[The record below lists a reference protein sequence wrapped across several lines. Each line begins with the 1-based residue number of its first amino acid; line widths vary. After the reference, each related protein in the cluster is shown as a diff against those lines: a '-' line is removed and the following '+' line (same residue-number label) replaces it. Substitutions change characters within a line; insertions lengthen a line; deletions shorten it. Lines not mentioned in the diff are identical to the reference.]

1 MAIPKAANNEH
12 QPVEAA
18 VTLALVGDFEGDTPA
33 TTVLF
38 NESQSRIVIS
48 VAPENLQEAMSIL
61 RDGQIPFQQ
70 LGGVGGNKL
79 RIRVGSEE
87 FSWPIADLHDDWW
100 NAIRRAV
107 ESDSAA
113 EGIPSL

>member
-1 MAIPKAANNEH
+1 VGDAQHTSQAH
-12 QPVEAA
+12 QRNASHSEAA
-18 VTLALVGDFEGDTPA
+18 
-33 TTVLF
+33 TVLF

-48 VAPENLQEAMSIL
+48 VAQENLQKTMSTL
-61 RDGQIPFQQ
+61 QARQVPFQE
-70 LGGVGGNKL
+70 LGKVGGNQL
-79 RIRVGSEE
+79 RIRVDSDD

-100 NAIRRAV
+100 NAIRSAV